1 MEKVSLKVIA
11 NEIGVSIA
19 TVSLVLNGKNKRGRV
34 SEAVSK
40 KIIDKAAELNY
51 VPNSLAKGLKMGHS
65 KTIGLIVADIS
76 NVFFGTLALHVQN
89 YAEKKG
95 YMVIIANTD
104 EQLSEMDKMI
114 KLLKS
119 RQVDGFIITPTEY
132 GEKSISNLLREKTPL
147 VLVDRNFPE
156 LTTCSVMINNYEISY
171 KATKELIN
179 KGCKNIAL
187 ISYRQDQYHINERKN
202 GCIEALKDHKIY
214 RKENIKE
221 VRYDSL
227 QSDVEKA
234 VNELLQNNS
243 KIDGMFCT
251 TNSISINAVKELVK
265 NKIDIQKQI
274 QLFCFDE
281 NEAFQILTFSVPY
294 VKQPIEEL
302 AQNAVRRLIEQIEE
316 KIINTET
323 CVVEAELILN

>member
-1 MEKVSLKVIA
+1 MERVSLKVIA
-11 NEIGVSIA
+11 NELGVSIA
-19 TVSLVLNGKNKRGRV
+19 TVSLVLNGKNKKGRV
-34 SEAVSK
+34 SEAVSQ
-40 KIIDKAAELNY
+40 KILDKAAELNY
-51 VPNSLAKGLKMGHS
+51 VPNSLAKGLKMGRS

-95 YMVIIANTD
+95 YMVIMANTD

-119 RQVDGFIITPTEY
+119 RQVDGFIITPTEG
-132 GEKSISNLLREKTPL
+132 GEKSIGNLLKEKMPL

-156 LTTCSVMINNYEISY
+156 LSICSVMINNYEISY
-171 KATKELIN
+171 KATKELID

-187 ISYRQDQYHINERKN
+187 ITYKQNQYHINERKN
-202 GCIEALKDHKIY
+202 GCIDALQDHKIY

-227 QSDVEKA
+227 QSDIEKS
-234 VNELLQNNS
+234 VTELLKNS
-243 KIDGMFCT
+243 AKIDGMFCT

-281 NEAFQILTFSVPY
+281 NEAFHILTFPVPY

-302 AQNAVRRLIEQIEE
+302 AQNAVTKLIEQIEE
-316 KIINTET
+316 KKINTET
-323 CVVEAELILN
+323 YIAEAELILN